1 MSRIPEDKS
10 RRLITNIDPI
20 AGLLYIVL
28 LVIGWINIYSSE
40 YHENMA
46 KVIDMSMSHGK
57 QLIWISISLVLA
69 FFIVLM
75 DSRIYHTIAYLFY
88 AFSLSLLLTTLVIG
102 KTVAGAKGW
111 IVIGGFQLQTAE
123 IAKVGTVLALARHL
137 STHGVDIRNTRDR
150 MIAFAIIMLPCLLV
164 LLQNDTGSALVF
176 LSLFFILYRVGL
188 SAWYLIIPVWLGII
202 SLTVLM
208 ADKKPVLIGLGAIT
222 LVALFIVR
230 RQPKLMFIM
239 LGIAA
244 LSAGI
249 TFGVDY
255 GVNHILKDYQ
265 RERIDVLLGKEV
277 DVKGAGYNVH
287 QSLIAIGSGG
297 FSGKGFLKGTQ
308 TKYDFVPEQST
319 DFIFCT
325 IGEEYGFLGSAT
337 VIILYLVLMW
347 RIVTIAERQKFLFN
361 RVYAYGVLSIIF
373 IHFTINIGMTLGIFP
388 VIGIPLPFISYG
400 GSSFIAFTI
409 LLFILLKLD
418 ASDRYYGLD

>member
-1 MSRIPEDKS
+1 MSRIEDKS
-10 RRLITNIDPI
+10 RRLITNIDST
-20 AGLLYIVL
+20 AGLIFIL
-28 LVIGWINIYSSE
+28 LLTIGWINIYSSE
-40 YHENMA
+40 YHENMS
-46 KVIDMSMSHGK
+46 KIFDMSMSHGK
-57 QLIWISISLVLA
+57 QIIWISASLILA

-75 DSRIYHTIAYLFY
+75 DSRIYHTISYMVYGFAL
-88 AFSLSLLLTTLVIG
+88 ALLLTTLFIG

-123 IAKVGTVLALARHL
+123 IAKVATVLAVSRHL
-137 STHGVDIRNTRDR
+137 STHGVDIRNIRDR
-150 MIAFAIIMLPCLLV
+150 LIAFAIIMVPCLLV

-176 LSLFFILYRVGL
+176 LALIFILYRVGL
-188 SAWYLIIPVWLGII
+188 SAWYIIIPVWLGII

-208 ADKKPVLIGLGAIT
+208 SSKTPVLIGLGIIT
-222 LVALFIVR
+222 FLAVIVVRKQVRLVL
-230 RQPKLMFIM
+230 IM
-239 LGIAA
+239 LGVALLSVGIA
-244 LSAGI
+244 
-249 TFGVDY
+249 FGVDY
-255 GVNHILKDYQ
+255 GVKHVLKDYQ

-325 IGEEYGFLGSAT
+325 IGEEYGFLGSAG
-337 VIILYLVLMW
+337 VVCLYLLLMW
-347 RIVTIAERQKFLFN
+347 RIITIAERQKFLFN
-361 RVYAYGVLSIIF
+361 RLYAYGVFSIIF

-388 VIGIPLPFISYG
+388 VIGIPLPFVSYG
-400 GSSFIAFTI
+400 GSSFIAFTL